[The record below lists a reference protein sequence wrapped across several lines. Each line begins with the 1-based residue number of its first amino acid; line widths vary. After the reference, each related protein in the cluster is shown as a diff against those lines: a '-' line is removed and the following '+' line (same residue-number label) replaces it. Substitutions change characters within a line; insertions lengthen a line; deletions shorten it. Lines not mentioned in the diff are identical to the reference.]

1 MSILVKGNHHYDLS
15 KWHNDTYRAQY
26 RHRFIFS
33 RYLGFTDLWYKVKL
47 PHLEI
52 SQFLFHDAGVFMPP
66 NKNHQQRAAVV
77 CLENGML
84 RSDPGI
90 SSVVSLISIRLEF
103 IAS

>member
-1 MSILVKGNHHYDLS
+1 MVCIRLNNRV
-15 KWHNDTYRAQY
+15 
-26 RHRFIFS
+26 
-33 RYLGFTDLWYKVKL
+33 

-52 SQFLFHDAGVFMPP
+52 SQFLFHDVGVFVPWH
-66 NKNHQQRAAVV
+66 NNHQRRVAVV